1 MFLIYFFLTIGSNKS
16 RGNTINDSYDFE
28 SKETVEEYLLDIE
41 DLIETCPFL
50 IKTPM
55 NSRRNA
61 VCSRNEMDSIVLLEA
76 IADYQREAK
85 ANSRKQRNITRS
97 YEISSRRKNIS
108 SKTEQNTETESRV
121 KSSGYSFAKTTLRIL
136 RKKVSFTA
144 KS

>member
-1 MFLIYFFLTIGSNKS
+1 MFLICFFLTIGSNKS

-97 YEISSRRKNIS
+97 YEISSRRKNTET
-108 SKTEQNTETESRV
+108 TEQNTETESCV

>member
-1 MFLIYFFLTIGSNKS
+1 MFLICFFLTIGSNKS

-97 YEISSRRKNIS
+97 YEISSRRKNTET
-108 SKTEQNTETESRV
+108 TEQNTETESCV
-121 KSSGYSFAKTTLRIL
+121 MSSGYSFAKTTLRIL

>member
-1 MFLIYFFLTIGSNKS
+1 MFLICSFLTIGSNKS

-97 YEISSRRKNIS
+97 YEISSRRKN
-108 SKTEQNTETESRV
+108 TETAEQNTETESCV